1 MTKEEIIE
9 IIDSLRNENRRL
21 LNEIDYVR
29 DDDFISQ
36 SEQIIQENWEQIE
49 YLEDLLDE

>member
-9 IIDSLRNENRRL
+9 VIESLRSENRRL
-21 LNEIDYVR
+21 LNEIDYIR

-36 SEQIIQENWEQIE
+36 AEQTIQENWEQIE
-49 YLEDLLDE
+49 YLEELLDE